1 MPRSAHGVPPVF
13 VKSTWYPTL
22 PAPPPSRSAMTLTPR
37 SVHWFAGRPGSGSAR
52 VVVGSGVAV
61 GAVSV
66 GVGAALEGGADAVG
80 ATVIVGEDVGCVACD
95 PHPVSASTS
104 AAPSAAPPRTR
115 MAAP

>member
-1 MPRSAHGVPPVF
+1 
-13 VKSTWYPTL
+13 
-22 PAPPPSRSAMTLTPR
+22 MTLTPR

-52 VVVGSGVAV
+52 VDVGSGVAV

-66 GVGAALEGGADAVG
+66 GAGVTAALEGGADVVG
-80 ATVIVGEDVGCVACD
+80 ATVIVGDDVGCVACD

-115 MAAP
+115 MAAPYPAPATGG